1 MNHAF
6 LIAQRR
12 ARRVTEARTPA
23 VKRNHILFCLDALR
37 ERDSINDGNGIASP
51 DSVSAV
57 RRVTAVTH
65 SPNSGE
71 QQ

>member
-1 MNHAF
+1 MNQSV
-6 LIAQRR
+6 LIARRR
-12 ARRVTEARTPA
+12 ALRVG
-23 VKRNHILFCLDALR
+23 L
-37 ERDSINDGNGIASP
+37 SINDGNGIASP
-51 DSVSAV
+51 DSVFAV